1 MSAARSKAGQFDT
14 NRTAAVLAPSKSPAP
29 LNTSVSAQMARMPT
43 KSTGPEV
50 RLRRTMHRM
59 GLRFRLH
66 PKDLPGRPDIALPNA
81 RIAVFVDGCFWHG
94 CPNTAVL
101 PKNNGT
107 GGEPSSPNV
116 ARDREKEVLLTEW
129 GGGWCTCGSTT
140 TEAAADRDRTTLA
153 PAEQGRARRAHQAR
167 PEREDPGPRTETQ
180 PSR

>member
-94 CPNTAVL
+94 CPLHGTA
-101 PKNNGT
+101 PKNNEQWWRNKIAT
-107 GGEPSSPNV
+107 NV
-116 ARDREKEVLLTEW
+116 ARDRVKDGQLQRM
-129 GGGWCTCGSTT
+129 GWLVIHVWEHDDP
-140 TEAAADRDRTTLA
+140 EAAA
-153 PAEQGRARRAHQAR
+153 AEIRRHWLTR
-167 PEREDPGPRTETQ
+167 RGVHK
-180 PSR
+180 